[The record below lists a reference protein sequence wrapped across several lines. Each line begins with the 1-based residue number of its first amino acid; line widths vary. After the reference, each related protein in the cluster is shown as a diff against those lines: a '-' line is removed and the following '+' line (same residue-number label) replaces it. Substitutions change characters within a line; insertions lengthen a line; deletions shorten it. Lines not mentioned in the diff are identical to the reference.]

1 MKIMLATKNPGK
13 IKEITKLLQN
23 TNIQLLSHKDIDIPE
38 VEETGMTFVENALL
52 KARSSSDVTG
62 LPSIADDSGL
72 EVDYLNARPG
82 VKSARYSGERA
93 TNESNNIKLLKELE
107 GVSFEKRSARY
118 RCVIVFARFKN
129 DPFPLISTGSWEGF
143 IAESPKGTNGFGYD
157 PLFFLPK
164 FGKTS
169 AELTDE
175 EKNLIS
181 HRAIALKGIENF
193 FVNQHNYNN
202 DS

>member
-1 MKIMLATKNPGK
+1 MLATKNPGK

-129 DPFPLISTGSWEGF
+129 DPFPLISMGSWEGF

>member
-1 MKIMLATKNPGK
+1 MLATKNPGK

-118 RCVIVFARFKN
+118 RCVIVFTRFKN

>member
-1 MKIMLATKNPGK
+1 MLATKNPGK

-118 RCVIVFARFKN
+118 RCVIVFTRFKN

-143 IAESPKGTNGFGYD
+143 IAESLKGTNGFGYD

>member
-1 MKIMLATKNPGK
+1 MLATKNPGK

>member
-1 MKIMLATKNPGK
+1 MLATKNPGK

-118 RCVIVFARFKN
+118 RCVIVFTRFKN
-129 DPFPLISTGSWEGF
+129 DPFPLISMGSWEGF
-143 IAESPKGTNGFGYD
+143 IAESLKGTNGFGYD

>member
-1 MKIMLATKNPGK
+1 MLATKNPGK
-13 IKEITKLLQN
+13 IKEITKILQN

-118 RCVIVFARFKN
+118 RCVIVFTRFKN
-129 DPFPLISTGSWEGF
+129 DPFPLISMGSWEGF

-164 FGKTS
+164 FEKTS

-181 HRAIALKGIENF
+181 HRAIALKGIEKF
-193 FVNQHNYNN
+193 FVNQHNYNH